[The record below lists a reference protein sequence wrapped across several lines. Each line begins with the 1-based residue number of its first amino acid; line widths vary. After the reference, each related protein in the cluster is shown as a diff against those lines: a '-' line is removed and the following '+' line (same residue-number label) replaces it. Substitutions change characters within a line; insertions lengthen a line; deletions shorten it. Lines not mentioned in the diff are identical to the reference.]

1 MEISLQEA
9 IRKCNMSVLVKNGY
23 VILLVVVLLGTTEA
37 CPSLCVCKWKSGKQ
51 TVECEEKGL
60 LSIPKGMDPGT
71 QVLDFSGNN
80 LQVLHKE
87 KFLEMDLIN
96 LQRIYLSRCRITTI
110 EDRTFKGL
118 TNLVELDL
126 SGNLLEIIPTTSFI
140 NCPSLMRLSLNYN
153 PIKIINREAFTFLSF
168 LNTLEISN
176 CDISSIEEDAFQGL
190 HSLEWLRLDGNRLT
204 TIKGSKVLPESLKG
218 IDLQGNLWNCDC
230 NMLDLHEW
238 LIHFNIPPTVQPTCL
253 QPPRLKDRVIK
264 NINVNDLAC
273 LPDVSPTN
281 LFIEIDEGKNMS
293 LLCHVNAIPEAKV
306 TWLFH
311 GQVLQNDTT
320 IAPGMRLLYFIEDG
334 HEEKHSE
341 LFIYNTNA
349 DDNGTFICS
358 AENPAGTAQ
367 SNFTIRIIVKEEPII
382 IVVAFPFE
390 YLLAVVAGVLLL
402 ILVLIITI
410 IVSIVRCR
418 QNRRRQQKREKTKEV
433 ALQYQQNSG
442 KCAVIREDVDP
453 LSSDVLKQ
461 NDDRQQ
467 QEVGLYSSHPSQELL
482 RAMSPV
488 ALTNQVRSPSSLR
501 RYQLEQNPDLINDT
515 ESVGRRREGDGEDE
529 PTRNAVESTIVH
541 TGLVQLPINCPRTN
555 RKLYNVNSWDPGY
568 TVETDGYPMD
578 YGLPKLHTPQT
589 SENYYRTLPYNRAC
603 RRQSAANPLGRFSR
617 EAEFLSRT
625 AQPAPYEHYCPDVR
639 YTADGYPARTVEPPP
654 ALLLPSPPEGYKS
667 DVNNAPVSLP
677 CCSVATPIS
686 WPVCVPSNVHVINS
700 NLDCKQTQFQN
711 ISKRCVSAQ
720 TENNDCEKTTPA
732 TMVTT
737 NVEQVSNDKIDTS
750 TSPKDEIANEVLTES
765 PDEGYEGEPTVV

>member
-1 MEISLQEA
+1 
-9 IRKCNMSVLVKNGY
+9 MSVLVKNRN
-23 VILLVVVLLGTTEA
+23 VILLVLVLLGTSEA
-37 CPSLCVCKWKSGKQ
+37 CPTMCVCKWKSGKQ
-51 TVECEEKGL
+51 TVECDEKGL
-60 LSIPKGMDPGT
+60 LFIPEGMDPGT

-80 LQVLHKE
+80 LQILHKE

-96 LQRIYLSRCRITTI
+96 LQRIYLSRCRISSI

-126 SGNLLEIIPTTSFI
+126 SGNLLETVPTATFI
-140 NCPSLMRLSLNYN
+140 DCPSLMRLTLSYN
-153 PIKIINREAFTFLSF
+153 PIKIINRESFTFLSF

-176 CDISSIEEDAFQGL
+176 CEISNVEENAFQGL

-238 LIHFNIPPTVQPTCL
+238 LTHFNIPLTVQPACIE
-253 QPPRLKDRVIK
+253 PPRLKDRVIK
-264 NINVNDLAC
+264 SININDLAC
-273 LPDVSPTN
+273 LPDVNPTN
-281 LFIEIDEGKNMS
+281 FFVELDEGKNMS
-293 LLCHVNAIPEAKV
+293 LLCHVSSIPEAKV

-311 GQVLQNDTT
+311 GQVLQNDTI
-320 IAPGMRLLYFIEDG
+320 IAPGMRLLYYVEEG

-341 LFIYNTNA
+341 LFLYNTNA
-349 DDNGTFICS
+349 EDNGTFICS
-358 AENPAGTAQ
+358 AENPAGTSQ

-390 YLLAVVAGVLLL
+390 YFLAVLAAVVAL
-402 ILVLIITI
+402 IFILIISV

-442 KCAVIREDVDP
+442 KCAVIREDANP
-453 LSSDVLKQ
+453 LSSYVLKQ
-461 NDDRQQ
+461 NDCIIQQ
-467 QEVGLYSSHPSQELL
+467 QEVGLYSAHPSEELL

-488 ALTNQVRSPSSLR
+488 AVANQVRSPSSLR

-529 PTRNAVESTIVH
+529 PSCNAIESTIVH
-541 TGLVQLPINCPRTN
+541 AGLVQLPINCPRTN
-555 RKLYNVNSWDPGY
+555 RKLYSVNSWDPGY
-568 TVETDGYPMD
+568 AVETDGYPMD
-578 YGLPKLHTPQT
+578 YGLPKLHTPQAN
-589 SENYYRTLPYNRAC
+589 ENYYRTLPYNRVC
-603 RRQSAANPLGRFSR
+603 RRQSAANPLGRYSR

-625 AQPAPYEHYCPDVR
+625 AQPAPYEHYCQDVR
-639 YTADGYPARTVEPPP
+639 YTADGYPARAIDPPP
-654 ALLLPSPPEGYKS
+654 AILVPSPPEDYKC
-667 DVNNAPVSLP
+667 DANNAPVSLP
-677 CCSVATPIS
+677 CCSVATPIP
-686 WPVCVPSNVHVINS
+686 WPICVSSNVHVINA
-700 NLDCKQTQFQN
+700 NLDCKQLATN

-720 TENNDCEKTTPA
+720 TDNNECEKSTTIATTITTTTTTTPPVQ
-732 TMVTT
+732 VTT
-737 NVEQVSNDKIDTS
+737 DINEKTS
-750 TSPKDEIANEVLTES
+750 SPKDEIANDVLTES